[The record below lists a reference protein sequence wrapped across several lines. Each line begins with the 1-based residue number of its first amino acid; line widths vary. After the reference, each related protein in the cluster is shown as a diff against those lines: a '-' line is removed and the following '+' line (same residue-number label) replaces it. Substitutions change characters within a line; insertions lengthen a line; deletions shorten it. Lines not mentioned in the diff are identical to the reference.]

1 MNCHLFP
8 LEKVLWS
15 HNRFQYGLERR
26 ILRRR
31 NYQFTYSYWRV
42 NVKSGWDLKKHMQLQ
57 SLQKVKLKRFFSM
70 SVSNVYDNT
79 TGKSTIL

>member
-1 MNCHLFP
+1 M
-8 LEKVLWS
+8 
-15 HNRFQYGLERR
+15 
-26 ILRRR
+26 
-31 NYQFTYSYWRV
+31 
-42 NVKSGWDLKKHMQLQ
+42 KSGWDLKKHMQLQ